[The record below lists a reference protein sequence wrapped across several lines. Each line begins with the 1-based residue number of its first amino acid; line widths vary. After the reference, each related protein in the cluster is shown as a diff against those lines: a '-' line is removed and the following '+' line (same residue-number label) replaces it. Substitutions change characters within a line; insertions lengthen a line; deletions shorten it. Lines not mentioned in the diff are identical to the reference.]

1 MHYKTLIRDCDEHTS
16 LLRIKF
22 GNKKFNRKGPRC
34 KYFPVSLTTVHNKL
48 EGLPLAFFL
57 ASLIYAGK
65 LRFCLGRLLPCSQM
79 SD

>member
-1 MHYKTLIRDCDEHTS
+1 MHYKTLFVTATNTPAYYELNLAI
-16 LLRIKF
+16 
-22 GNKKFNRKGPRC
+22 KKFNRKGPRC